1 MTFGASKP
9 VVPASKPIVP
19 LTTNSS
25 IENKQNNFWGSKPE
39 EEKQDFFANRKPEPT
54 VSKENVKINNNNIK
68 ENKSETM
75 ADDKEDF
82 DTQLCQLNL
91 SILKFI
97 QKHIDQNPCIDLRP
111 VFGDYEKHFKGL
123 ETKHS
128 YNFKAESNNVSAKET
143 KTEEPIKQFKT
154 PENSGTPAL
163 AVKPPAF
170 GNMFK
175 SSTPIQPNLF
185 GGGKLYHFL
194 TLLFPTF

>member
-9 VVPASKPIVP
+9 IIPPSKPIVP

-39 EEKQDFFANRKPEPT
+39 EEKQGFFANRKASEPK
-54 VSKENVKINNNNIK
+54 VSKENVKIDNNNIK
-68 ENKSETM
+68 DGKIETM
-75 ADDKEDF
+75 SDDKEDF

-97 QKHIDQNPCIDLRP
+97 QKHIDQNSCIDLRP
-111 VFGDYEKHFKGL
+111 VFSDYEKHFKDL
-123 ETKHS
+123 ETKHN
-128 YNFKAESNNVSAKET
+128 YNFKTDSNASTKEI
-143 KTEEPIKQFKT
+143 KAEEPKQFKT

-185 GGGKLYHFL
+185 GGGKLYFN
-194 TLLFPTF
+194 